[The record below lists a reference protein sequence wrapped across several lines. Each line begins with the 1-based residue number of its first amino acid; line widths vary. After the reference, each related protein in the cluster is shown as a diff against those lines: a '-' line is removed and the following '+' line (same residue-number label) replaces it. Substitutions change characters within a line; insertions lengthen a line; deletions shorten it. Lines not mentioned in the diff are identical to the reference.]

1 MKTSLKLI
9 PLIIYITKDAKLK
22 DLLQWVANDKDRH
35 QRCTTQLDEFQEIG
49 VQLLV
54 KDVSVLQ
61 EVHAGRK
68 DVIAKIIENSLDHE
82 ETKSREIAEKIK
94 ERVKE
99 ITQ

>member
-1 MKTSLKLI
+1 M
-9 PLIIYITKDAKLK
+9 
-22 DLLQWVANDKDRH
+22 
-35 QRCTTQLDEFQEIG
+35 IG
-49 VQLLV
+49 VQHLV

-94 ERVKE
+94 EQVKE
-99 ITQ
+99 ITQQYDEFKVKINEYTIFSSRGSRESHKIVLGACW